1 MDMTT
6 AMAMVAYPL
15 AAAIMDRA
23 ITIPITEVIMAGT
36 TGITIPG
43 PATMFMTV
51 EANAIGGTK
60 IIADTGK
67 DAATGEPVIMGSA
80 LAASINGVAAGVT
93 AITATV
99 MRGHPGARRGIR
111 RSEEHTSE
119 LQSLMRI
126 SYAVFCLKKKKKRH
140 EKKHQT

>member
-1 MDMTT
+1 
-6 AMAMVAYPL
+6 
-15 AAAIMDRA
+15 
-23 ITIPITEVIMAGT
+23 
-36 TGITIPG
+36 
-43 PATMFMTV
+43 MTV

-111 RSEEHTSE
+111 FGNRGAVWEAQRARNLGSSTNRGALVRLITGHPTEGSEPVTKVIVTHGSCEVPDHVSE
-119 LQSLMRI
+119 SCF
-126 SYAVFCLKKKKKRH
+126 AW
-140 EKKHQT
+140 QT

>member
-67 DAATGEPVIMGSA
+67 DAETGEPVIMGSA
-80 LAASINGVAAGVT
+80 LAARINGVAASVGDD
-93 AITATV
+93 
-99 MRGHPGARRGIR
+99 
-111 RSEEHTSE
+111 RSEEQTSE

-126 SYAVFCLKKKKKRH
+126 SYA
-140 EKKHQT
+140 

>member
-51 EANAIGGTK
+51 EENAIGGTK

-67 DAATGEPVIMGSA
+67 EAATGESVNMGSA
-80 LAASINGVAAGVT
+80 LAASINGVGAWGESVTETSRWEEGGV
-93 AITATV
+93 
-99 MRGHPGARRGIR
+99 GKG
-111 RSEEHTSE
+111 
-119 LQSLMRI
+119 
-126 SYAVFCLKKKKKRH
+126 
-140 EKKHQT
+140 

>member
-43 PATMFMTV
+43 PATMFMPV

-60 IIADTGK
+60 ILADTGK
-67 DAATGEPVIMGSA
+67 DAETGEPVILGSA
-80 LAASINGVAAGVT
+80 LAARIHGVAAGVPALPCTVLLLHPT
-93 AITATV
+93 AL
-99 MRGHPGARRGIR
+99 RGHRSGNRRALRAAHRDPPR
-111 RSEEHTSE
+111 R
-119 LQSLMRI
+119 
-126 SYAVFCLKKKKKRH
+126 
-140 EKKHQT
+140 

>member
-23 ITIPITEVIMAGT
+23 ITIRITEVIMAGT

-111 RSEEHTSE
+111 FGNRGAVWEAQRARNLGSSTNSGA
-119 LQSLMRI
+119 LVRI
-126 SYAVFCLKKKKKRH
+126 INGNPT
-140 EKKHQT
+140 E